1 VDQNRKPGAPPAK
14 DISDLK
20 ARLGL
25 KRPDAAPAVGPGPAP
40 APAARPMGGL
50 PAGFPQAPGR
60 AMPAAPQQAPA
71 PAAPPAGL
79 DPFASMK
86 PQQGQFDL
94 RTIDDGVSVENVRS
108 GRGKAALVTAV
119 VVGIAGFA
127 LGAGLGISGV
137 GRANMNTA
145 NHAAKT
151 VKTELDEMQKTL
163 SKIGTAAALSQQRL
177 ARDKKD
183 ALDYDPAFITE
194 LEQVKLDP
202 RPDTSKIFRV
212 DYFRL
217 EDIVVDR
224 LFNYYYDTIALYNEV
239 ERHIKK
245 THADAE
251 SLKAYADKTAAAGQ
265 KNYGLVFENGG
276 PVVVG
281 ELVEVGEQVCKGGGK
296 DCAPKDLEGFQVR
309 INTGAPW
316 SEKKSN
322 NKLDS
327 GNVVPIKPT
336 PLMDAVM
343 AGSPDQ
349 VRQEAYKQRTA
360 NIRAL
365 VGRITATQKEL
376 AEGIDKAAARPDVF
390 TIF

>member
-25 KRPDAAPAVGPGPAP
+25 KRPEAAQAPAPGPGPA
-40 APAARPMGGL
+40 AARPMGGL

-60 AMPAAPQQAPA
+60 AQMPGAAPAAAPMQAPA
-71 PAAPPAGL
+71 VHDPYAG
-79 DPFASMK
+79 MK
-86 PQQGQFDL
+86 PQQGHFDL
-94 RTIDDGVSVENVRS
+94 RTIDDGAPVENVRS
-108 GRGKAALVTAV
+108 GRGKAAIVTAII
-119 VVGIAGFA
+119 VGCAAFA
-127 LGAGLGISGV
+127 LGAGLGMAGV

-151 VKTELDEMQKTL
+151 VKAELDEMQKTL
-163 SKIGTAAALSQQRL
+163 TQVGSAVAFSQQRL
-177 ARDKKD
+177 AKEHQDV
-183 ALDYDPAFITE
+183 LSYDPQLIGD
-194 LEQVKLDP
+194 LEKVKLDP

-212 DYFRL
+212 DYYRL
-217 EDIVVDR
+217 DDVVVDR

-251 SLKAYADKTAAAGQ
+251 SLKAYLAKSGAATA
-265 KNYGLVFENGG
+265 KNYGLVFDTSSKII
-276 PVVVG
+276 VG
-281 ELVEVGEQVCKGGGK
+281 NLVEIGDQVCKGGGK
-296 DCAPKDLEGFQVR
+296 DCAANDLTGFQVR
-309 INTGAPW
+309 VNTGAPW
-316 SEKKSN
+316 VDKKSTG
-322 NKLDS
+322 KLDS

-349 VRQEAYKQRTA
+349 VREEAYKQRTA
-360 NIRAL
+360 SIRSIVSRL
-365 VGRITATQKEL
+365 TASQKEL
-376 AEGIDKAAARPDVF
+376 FEGINKAAARPDVF

>member
-25 KRPDAAPAVGPGPAP
+25 KRPDAAPGPVPGPT
-40 APAARPMGGL
+40 ARPVGGL

-60 AMPAAPQQAPA
+60 ATATAMPSMHQA
-71 PAAPPAGL
+71 PAAPMAPPAAH
-79 DPFASMK
+79 DPYAGMK
-86 PQQGQFDL
+86 PQQGVFDL
-94 RTIDDGVSVENVRS
+94 RTIDDGAPIENVRS
-108 GRGKAALVTAV
+108 GRGKAAIVTAV
-119 VVGIAGFA
+119 IVGLAGFA

-145 NHAAKT
+145 NHAART
-151 VKTELDEMQKTL
+151 VKSELDDMQKTL
-163 SKIGTAAALSQQRL
+163 SQIGTAVALSQQRL

-183 ALDYDPAFITE
+183 VLEYDPQLISD

-202 RPDTSKIFRV
+202 RPDTGKIFRV

-251 SLKAYADKTAAAGQ
+251 SLKAYADKTAASSQ
-265 KNYGLVFENGG
+265 KNYGLVFDTSSKII
-276 PVVVG
+276 VG
-281 ELVEVGEQVCKGGGK
+281 NLVEIGDQVCKNGGK
-296 DCAPKDLEGFQVR
+296 DCGANDLTGFQVR
-309 INTGAPW
+309 VNTGAPW
-316 SEKKSN
+316 VEKKSGG
-322 NKLDS
+322 KLDS

-360 NIRAL
+360 NIRSL
-365 VGRITATQKEL
+365 VSRITGTQKEL
-376 AEGIDKAAARPDVF
+376 SEGIEKAASRPDVF

>member
-1 VDQNRKPGAPPAK
+1 MDQNRKPGAPPAK

-25 KRPDAAPAVGPGPAP
+25 KRPDAAAPAPGPGPAV
-40 APAARPMGGL
+40 ARPTGTM

-60 AMPAAPQQAPA
+60 AQMPGAASAAAPVA
-71 PAAPPAGL
+71 PAAHDPYAG
-79 DPFASMK
+79 MK
-86 PQQGQFDL
+86 PQQGVFDL
-94 RTIDDGVSVENVRS
+94 RTIDDGAPVENVRS
-108 GRGKAALVTAV
+108 GRGKAAIVTAV
-119 VVGIAGFA
+119 IVGALGFA
-127 LGAGLGISGV
+127 LGVGLGMSGV

-151 VKTELDEMQKTL
+151 VKAELDEMQKTL
-163 SKIGTAAALSQQRL
+163 TQVGTAMAYSQQRL
-177 ARDKKD
+177 GQQKKD
-183 ALDYDPAFITE
+183 ALDYDPGLIAD
-194 LEQVKLDP
+194 LEKVKLDP

-251 SLKAYADKTAAAGQ
+251 SLQAYLAKTAASSQ
-265 KNYGLVFENGG
+265 KNYGIVFDTSSK
-276 PVVVG
+276 VIVG
-281 ELVEVGEQVCKGGGK
+281 NLVEIGDQVCKNGGK
-296 DCAPKDLEGFQVR
+296 ECGANDLDGFQVR
-309 INTGAPW
+309 VNTGAPFVP
-316 SEKKSN
+316 KKATG
-322 NKLDS
+322 KLDVS
-327 GNVVPIKPT
+327 NVVPIKPT

-349 VRQEAYKQRTA
+349 VRAEAYKQRTA
-360 NIRAL
+360 NIRSL
-365 VGRITATQKEL
+365 VSRLTAGQKEL
-376 AEGIDKAAARPDVF
+376 FEGIDKAAARPDVF